1 MAEAEAER
9 RTVAGMGDALLVG
22 GELDRAHR
30 PRPQWRGIF
39 IAMLLIALGLL
50 FQRLFAV
57 EMDGF
62 LESGSRAIAACAG
75 AGVILLF
82 ASADYTALVKL
93 AYPALG
99 MWTFFL
105 TARLA
110 EALSM
115 GSAAR
120 AVWFGIS
127 GNFAAERARLAVY
140 AITPECVCLAMI
152 PVLALLICAARG
164 RGRGGFCV
172 CAMPPLLTGL
182 LALLCGFSGHAQRG
196 MMLLACLGFALL
208 LWAVRRD
215 FFYVNRRKVGRLC
228 GGLCAA
234 ELFWAALTR
243 AGAPLGGASE
253 YGNALLRGAR
263 LLGRGAA
270 NLPPE
275 LAQGSPS
282 ALTGDLLPSVIHRFG
297 WLPFLLLTA
306 ALVALLIWCALR
318 FARMEN
324 RMGAMIGMAA
334 TAELALQCAL
344 FYLSSFTGWSE
355 EFCLPLLSYGNLVQL
370 IDAALIGLLLSAL
383 RGEDVPETAVQTRCA
398 RNAAA
403 SLHSAERA

>member
-1 MAEAEAER
+1 MRWTDEYLEKVASQIRVKRARGPLTEELREHRSARKKPISPRAWPKPRLSAEPSPA
-9 RTVAGMGDALLVG
+9 
-22 GELDRAHR
+22 
-30 PRPQWRGIF
+30 WGIF

-152 PVLALLICAARG
+152 PV
-164 RGRGGFCV
+164 
-172 CAMPPLLTGL
+172 